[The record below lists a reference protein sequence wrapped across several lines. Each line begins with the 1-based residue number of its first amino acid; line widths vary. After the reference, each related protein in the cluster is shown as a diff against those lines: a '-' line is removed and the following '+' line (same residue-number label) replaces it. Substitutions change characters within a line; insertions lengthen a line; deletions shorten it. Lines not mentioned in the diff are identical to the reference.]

1 MSKSK
6 SKRDQ
11 KAGVQ
16 AWFVY
21 RKTDS
26 TSLYSRVYSAIEG
39 NVSTQKAITF
49 RDLIKTTLDLFKM
62 NFSWM
67 SSSTRIENISLD
79 DHEVRFLYGKYIMLV
94 IMIRNGNNV
103 KNLYQLHSKMVS
115 YIEKEAYARLSSQ
128 LDEPELL
135 RDIWIKCE
143 ELFRPYIIHIF

>member
-6 SKRDQ
+6 SKQ

-16 AWFVY
+16 AWFAY
-21 RKTDS
+21 RKIDGTI
-26 TSLYSRVYSAIEG
+26 LYSRVYSAMEG
-39 NVSTQKAITF
+39 MYSTEKAVAF
-49 RDLIKTTLDLFKM
+49 RDLTKTILDLLKM
-62 NFSWM
+62 NFSWTA
-67 SSSTRIENISLD
+67 SSTRIENISLD
-79 DHEVRFLYGKYIMLV
+79 DHEIRFLYGKYIMLV
-94 IMIRNGNNV
+94 IMIRNGKNV

-135 RDIWIKCE
+135 RDIWIKFE

>member
-39 NVSTQKAITF
+39 NESAQKAITF

-79 DHEVRFLYGKYIMLV
+79 DHEIRFLYGKYIMLV
-94 IMIRNGNNV
+94 IMIRNGKNV